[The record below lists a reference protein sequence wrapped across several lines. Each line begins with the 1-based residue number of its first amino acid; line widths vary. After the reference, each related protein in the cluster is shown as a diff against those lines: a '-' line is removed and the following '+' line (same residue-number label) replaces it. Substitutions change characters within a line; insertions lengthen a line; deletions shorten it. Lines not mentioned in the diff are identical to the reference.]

1 VHFANRVI
9 SEGRGLKKIR
19 DLDDK
24 IAAARGK
31 PEIFENFRKAN
42 ARKSRG
48 FKAPG
53 HIIEAVKAAVEM
65 PFDQGIRREREL
77 FTELLNSEE
86 SKAQRYVFFA
96 EREANKIPDVPSDTK
111 TMDVRKVAVIGAG
124 TMGGGIAMNFANVGI
139 PVTII
144 EQQQEALDRG
154 LGIIRKNYENTAKR
168 GGMTQDDVEKRT
180 GLIRPSLAYSDVADA
195 DLIIEAV
202 FENMKI
208 KKEVFSRLDQY
219 AKQGAIIAT
228 NTSTLDVNE
237 IASATNR
244 PEAVIGW
251 HFFSPA
257 NVMKLLELVR
267 ADKTAKEV
275 IATSMAVGKQI
286 KKVPVLVG
294 VCDGFVGNRMLHQ
307 RGREAEKL
315 ILEGALPQDVDKVLY
330 DFGFPMGPFAM
341 GDLAGLDV
349 GWRIRQERGTKSAVA
364 DKLCEMGRFGQKT
377 GSGYY
382 KYEAGNRTPV
392 PDPEVEKIIMDVSAK
407 AGIQRRQI
415 SDQEILER
423 LLYPMV
429 NEGAKILEE
438 GIAIRPSDIDVVWIY
453 GYGWPV
459 YRGGPMY
466 WADSQGLRAI
476 RDRMLEYQ
484 RQHGDHWKP
493 AALLNQ
499 LADEGKGFKDW
510 KQPAKSAA

>member
-1 VHFANRVI
+1 
-9 SEGRGLKKIR
+9 
-19 DLDDK
+19 
-24 IAAARGK
+24 
-31 PEIFENFRKAN
+31 
-42 ARKSRG
+42 
-48 FKAPG
+48 
-53 HIIEAVKAAVEM
+53 M
-65 PFDQGIRREREL
+65 
-77 FTELLNSEE
+77 
-86 SKAQRYVFFA
+86 
-96 EREANKIPDVPSDTK
+96 
-111 TMDVRKVAVIGAG
+111 
-124 TMGGGIAMNFANVGI
+124 
-139 PVTII
+139 
-144 EQQQEALDRG
+144 
-154 LGIIRKNYENTAKR
+154 
-168 GGMTQDDVEKRT
+168 DDVEKRA
-180 GLIRPSLAYSDVADA
+180 GLIRPSLAFSDVADA

-267 ADKTAKEV
+267 ADKTSKEV

-286 KKVPVLVG
+286 RKVPVLVG

-392 PDPEVEKIIMDVSAK
+392 PDPEVEKIIMDVSAQQ
-407 AGIQRRQI
+407 GIERRKI

-466 WADSQGLRAI
+466 WADQQGLRNI

-493 AALLNQ
+493 SALLNQ
-499 LADEGKGFKDW
+499 LADEGRGFRDW
-510 KQPAKSAA
+510 KQPAKAAA